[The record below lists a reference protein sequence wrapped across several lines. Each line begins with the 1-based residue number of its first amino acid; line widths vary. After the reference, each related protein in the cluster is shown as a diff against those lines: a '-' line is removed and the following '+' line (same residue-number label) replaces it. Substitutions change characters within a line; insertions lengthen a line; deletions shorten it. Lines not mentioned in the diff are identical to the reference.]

1 MPKSIWKL
9 QVFLVNKQKI
19 LKDYSWEMEV
29 FLDANFFFFFFRIKC
44 FRFFELSK
52 LGVHLFLKKIS
63 WLLTLVI

>member
-29 FLDANFFFFFFRIKC
+29 FLDANFFFFFFS
-44 FRFFELSK
+44 E
-52 LGVHLFLKKIS
+52 
-63 WLLTLVI
+63 